1 MVRHIVTDCEMAHV
15 ILKTFLIGLY
25 DVSQMAHSE
34 QFHSI
39 YCCWHTSD
47 KEKKPWRIL
56 LLAVSLKVDIKK
68 TSLFSKNL
76 KYLNK

>member
-1 MVRHIVTDCEMAHV
+1 MVRQIVTDCEIPHV
-15 ILKTFLIGLY
+15 ILKTFLIGPY

-34 QFHSI
+34 QFQSI
-39 YCCWHTSD
+39 LTKFTVVGIHQT
-47 KEKKPWRIL
+47 KKTWRIL

-76 KYLNK
+76 KY